1 MGLLDRMTTLIRANI
16 NDLLDQAEDPEVMMN
31 QILRDMEEQLRQAR
45 EQVASMMAQEKEL
58 EADQADAQQQVQAW
72 NSRAEMAARAGQD
85 ALAKQALSR
94 MNDATTHANL
104 YEQQIAQQQQLV
116 TRLRGQL
123 DALQRKYEQ
132 AMGNRDT
139 LIARHRRSQAQQQVT
154 NSLQSLNT
162 TDYTNDLAR
171 MERRIRGEEATSAA
185 NAELTASEDT
195 SAYDDLDQ
203 QALDAQLAALKQRLG
218 TGSTP
223 APSGGGSETQKM

>member
-1 MGLLDRMTTLIRANI
+1 MHVRDPVTVVQTVDLDFHLARI
-16 NDLLDQAEDPEVMMN
+16 NADGYTILEDAIQPE
-31 QILRDMEEQLRQAR
+31 
-45 EQVASMMAQEKEL
+45 
-58 EADQADAQQQVQAW
+58 
-72 NSRAEMAARAGQD
+72 
-85 ALAKQALSR
+85 
-94 MNDATTHANL
+94 
-104 YEQQIAQQQQLV
+104 LV

-139 LIARHRRSQAQQQVT
+139 LIARHRRAQAQQQVT
-154 NSLQSLNT
+154 NSLQSLST

-171 MERRIRGEEATSAA
+171 MERRIRGEESTSAA

-218 TGSTP
+218 AGSSP
-223 APSGGGSETQKM
+223 APSGGSSETQKM

>member
-58 EADQADAQQQVQAW
+58 AADQTEAQQQVSAW

-85 ALAKQALSR
+85 SLARQALAR

-104 YEQQIAQQQQLV
+104 YEQQLAQQKQLV
-116 TRLRGQL
+116 ERLRGQL
-123 DALQRKYEQ
+123 DALQRKYDQ
-132 AMGNRDT
+132 AMSNRDV
-139 LIARHRRSQAQQQVT
+139 LIARHRRPQAQEQVT
-154 NSLQSLNT
+154 NSLQSLST
-162 TDYTNDLAR
+162 TDYTNDLTR
-171 MERRIRGEEATSAA
+171 MERRIRGEESQAAA

-195 SAYDDLDQ
+195 SAFDDLDQ

-218 TGSTP
+218 TNSGT
-223 APSGGGSETQKM
+223 APGGTGSETQKM